1 MQGEALRQAVSFP
14 SNVTPQVICEMPS
27 PLQWNEHREWQ
38 FHVSFTRP
46 VIYLL
51 RDHVTLITDL
61 SRDWTRGPPVEYAR
75 FVPITYSL
83 RLAFKDIRLGVYLN
97 DHNVIDYP
105 LVDSQNS
112 QCDRVI

>member
-1 MQGEALRQAVSFP
+1 MS
-14 SNVTPQVICEMPS
+14 S

-38 FHVSFTRP
+38 FHVSFNRP

-83 RLAFKDIRLGVYLN
+83 RLAFKDLRLGVYLN